1 MESDK
6 ASPEMI
12 VQVDTKSA
20 FEGYDFPNEPPKP
33 AIPPRAP
40 RPGTLNKRS
49 YLWRYDDT
57 SLLIF
62 KHIYSNVINIKVN
75 FWPFSK

>member
-49 YLWRYDDT
+49 YLWRHN
-57 SLLIF
+57 LLILQC
-62 KHIYSNVINIKVN
+62 
-75 FWPFSK
+75 

>member
-49 YLWRYDDT
+49 YL
-57 SLLIF
+57 
-62 KHIYSNVINIKVN
+62 
-75 FWPFSK
+75 